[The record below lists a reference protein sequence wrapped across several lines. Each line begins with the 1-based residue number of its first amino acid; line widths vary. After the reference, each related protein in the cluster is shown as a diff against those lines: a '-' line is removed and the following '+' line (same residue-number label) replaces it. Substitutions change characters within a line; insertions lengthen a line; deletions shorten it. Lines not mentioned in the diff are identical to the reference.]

1 MSWACVPRRV
11 AASKV
16 ERRLEDRSA
25 GSGPVSTVGGFCGRR
40 RGSPVPGAGG
50 VVVGT
55 LLGPEGSSSCSGAGV
70 LVPGP
75 PGWLLPPC
83 CWWWGWLGGV
93 GSLFENCIVDASI
106 FVAAPR

>member
-25 GSGPVSTVGGFCGRR
+25 GSGPVSTVGGFVAAVVEARC
-40 RGSPVPGAGG
+40 PVL
-50 VVVGT
+50 VGW
-55 LLGPEGSSSCSGAGV
+55 LLARCWVLRDRAPVGAGV